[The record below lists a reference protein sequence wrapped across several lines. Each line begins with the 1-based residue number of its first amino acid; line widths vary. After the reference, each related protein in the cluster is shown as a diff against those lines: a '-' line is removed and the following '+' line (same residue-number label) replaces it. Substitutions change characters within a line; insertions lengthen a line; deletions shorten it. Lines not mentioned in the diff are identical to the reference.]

1 MSYLILAA
9 FLLLAGLVGGKAM
22 LDADPRRL
30 AQGIRLGGGLLLG
43 VAGLFLSLRGLLF
56 VGAPVALFG
65 LGLVARGLGWQG
77 FPGGL
82 GGKRA
87 PSPGSTS
94 TVRSTHLE
102 MTLDHDSGGMSGRV
116 LKGEQAGAEL
126 SQLDRSTLI
135 GLWQSWSTDDP
146 DAARLL
152 ESYLDRELG
161 DSWRPGEQGGAS
173 GHTSDNHRAGNGRAN
188 SGGGRPDRSTGPM
201 SEAEALA
208 ILELERGATSDEIRQ
223 AHRRLMKQAHP
234 DQGGATWYAAKL
246 NEAKDFLLGS

>member
-9 FLLLAGLVGGKAM
+9 FLLLAGLVGGKAL

-43 VAGLFLSLRGLLF
+43 VAGLFLSLRGMLF
-56 VGAPVALFG
+56 IGAPVALFG
-65 LGLVARGLGWQG
+65 LGLVARGFGWQG

-87 PSPGSTS
+87 PSPGNTS
-94 TVRSTHLE
+94 TVRSAHLE
-102 MTLDHDSGGMSGRV
+102 MTLDHDSGGMTGRV

-126 SQLDRSTLI
+126 SHLDRGTLI
-135 GLWQSWSTDDP
+135 SLWQSWSSDDP

-161 DSWRPGEQGGAS
+161 DDWRPGDQNGAS
-173 GHTSDNHRAGNGRAN
+173 GHASDKPGAGDGRAKRDG
-188 SGGGRPDRSTGPM
+188 SRPGRSNGPM

-208 ILELERGATSDEIRQ
+208 ILELQRGATSEEIRQ